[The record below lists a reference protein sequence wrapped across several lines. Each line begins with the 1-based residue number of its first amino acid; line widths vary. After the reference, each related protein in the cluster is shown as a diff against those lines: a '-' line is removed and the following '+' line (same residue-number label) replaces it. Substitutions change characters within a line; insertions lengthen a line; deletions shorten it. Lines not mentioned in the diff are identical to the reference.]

1 MRLED
6 TARVYTLGYMLEPIR
21 VRFKKS
27 LRLDTLVKLEAR
39 EDESRAL
46 PRWLAKILSTYGIV
60 DIQEPDMGL
69 ELLRALSREKVSGSN
84 IAMLEPNFYIRVKDF
99 IGDMRRREVRKE
111 KDISLERLMVT
122 LQDII
127 ILRLDKMINHAKSS
141 YAIQEVEQRLS
152 IEERLL
158 LKSMHVSIE
167 EFKAYLMGD
176 DNDSSYN
183 EKDGRM

>member
-27 LRLDTLVKLEAR
+27 LRLDTLIKLEAR

-60 DIQEPDMGL
+60 DIQEPEMGI
-69 ELLRALSREKVSGSN
+69 ELLRALSRERVSGSS
-84 IAMLEPNFYIRVKDF
+84 ITTLEPNFYIKVRDF
-99 IGDMRRREVRKE
+99 IDDMKRREAR
-111 KDISLERLMVT
+111 KDISVERLMVT

-127 ILRLDKMINHAKSS
+127 LLRLDKMINHAKSS

-158 LKSMHVSIE
+158 LKSMHASIE
-167 EFKAYLMGD
+167 EFKAYLMGN
-176 DNDSSYN
+176 DNNNGYN
-183 EKDGRM
+183 EKDGRI

>member
-1 MRLED
+1 VRLED

-27 LRLDTLVKLEAR
+27 IRLDTLVKLEAR

-46 PRWLAKILSTYGIV
+46 PRWLAKILSTYGMV
-60 DIQEPDMGL
+60 DVQEPDMGI

-99 IGDMRRREVRKE
+99 IDDMKRREVRK
-111 KDISLERLMVT
+111 DMSVDRLMVT

-127 ILRLDKMINHAKSS
+127 LLRLDKMINHAKSS
-141 YAIQEVEQRLS
+141 YAMQEVEQRLS

-158 LKSMHVSIE
+158 LKSMHASIE
-167 EFKAYLMGD
+167 EFKAYLMGSNNSNN
-176 DNDSSYN
+176 ND
-183 EKDGRM
+183 